1 MHLPAVVMPVASG
14 GRAAWWLPAPIWQSA
29 PCVQMQS
36 SQSRPQP
43 PHTPSQTALP
53 EFQHL
58 HPVSLQTA
66 DTLATPA
73 VSTMTAAN
81 TIPNVF
87 RLIEMTPFSSGLFS
101 AFPPHMH
108 YSSTL
113 QQPPHQR
120 NSSSPSWSRSG
131 RSPVRNARARP
142 TNFPLLPRQRLGQ
155 LPVAPDKA
163 PCLQKMLRLEGKYS

>member
-1 MHLPAVVMPVASG
+1 
-14 GRAAWWLPAPIWQSA
+14 
-29 PCVQMQS
+29 MQS

-113 QQPPHQR
+113 QQPPAPAKQQLAVLVQVGPLPCPER
-120 NSSSPSWSRSG
+120 QGAPD
-131 RSPVRNARARP
+131 
-142 TNFPLLPRQRLGQ
+142 NFPLLPRQRLGQ